1 MESVDLLFQEVHV
14 GVEEDEGEG
23 DAEVEQ
29 EPDVY
34 SLDVGGGGK
43 LLTHLPPT
51 HTLLECQKIYQKYPN
66 SYVDKV

>member
-1 MESVDLLFQEVHV
+1 M
-14 GVEEDEGEG
+14 EEDEGKG

-34 SLDVGGGGK
+34 SLDVGGGGQ

-51 HTLLECQKIYQKYPN
+51 HTLLEC
-66 SYVDKV
+66 